1 MSDEHIG
8 GGLIADAKIIEG
20 EETLP
25 TKVDLGSRFTDW
37 RTLLSFGLALL
48 ILVFALKKA
57 GVNSEDLK
65 HSLSK
70 ANPGFFIGAFVV
82 YYLSFPLRT
91 FRWRM
96 LMHNANTGEDQA
108 RLDRTPFRDLMEI
121 LYLSWFANC
130 VVPAKLGDVYRA
142 FLVRSS
148 LGISASR
155 TVGTLLAE
163 RVLDLVVLFPLLL
176 LAAVLTFH
184 DRLFADATLRWVI
197 LGALAL
203 GVAAISAALVLW
215 RLGDR
220 VINRLPQKIHLVMHA
235 FRDGALLSFRKDIWK
250 LLALSVLVWS
260 CEGAR
265 LFLVLKS
272 LGLVKQGEI
281 GVSAAV
287 FLALGSSVVTTIPF
301 SPGGLGLVDGFLIA
315 AFKVIKH
322 STNGGEAVAVALLD
336 RIISYL
342 SIVVFGFLVYIF
354 SKKAR
359 EALRPT
365 QQPPRA
371 DPPPGA
377 ASRSAALSGTSLAQE
392 RGANG

>member
-1 MSDEHIG
+1 MPDKHTGE
-8 GGLIADAKIIEG
+8 GLVAEARIVEG

-25 TKVDLGSRFTDW
+25 ASVDLGSRFVDW
-37 RTLLSFGLALL
+37 RTLLSFGLALV
-48 ILVFALKKA
+48 ILVFALKKS
-57 GVNSEDLK
+57 GVNSTDLK

-70 ANPGFFIGAFVV
+70 ANPAFFIAAFVV

-91 FRWRM
+91 LRWRM
-96 LMHNANTGEDQA
+96 LMQNANTGADRA
-108 RLDRTPFRDLMEI
+108 RLDRARFRDLMEI

-142 FLVRSS
+142 FLARSA

-184 DRLFADATLRWVI
+184 DRLFADSTLRWVI

-203 GVAAISAALVLW
+203 GVAALGAALLLW

-250 LLALSVLVWS
+250 LVALSVLVWS

-281 GVSAAV
+281 GVSGAV

-301 SPGGLGLVDGFLIA
+301 SPGGLGLVDSFLIA
-315 AFKVIKH
+315 GFKVIKH

-359 EALRPT
+359 QALRPV

-371 DPPPGA
+371 DPPPG
-377 ASRSAALSGTSLAQE
+377 TTLADE

>member
-1 MSDEHIG
+1 MPDKHTGE
-8 GGLIADAKIIEG
+8 GLVAEARIVEG

-25 TKVDLGSRFTDW
+25 TSVDLGSRFVDW
-37 RTLLSFGLALL
+37 RTLLSFALALA
-48 ILVFALKKA
+48 ILAFALKKS
-57 GVNSEDLK
+57 GVDPDTLK
-65 HSLSK
+65 HQLSQV
-70 ANPGFFIGAFVV
+70 NPAFFIAAFAI

-91 FRWRM
+91 YRWRM
-96 LMHNANTGEDQA
+96 LMHNANTGEDRE
-108 RLDRTPFRDLMEI
+108 RLDRTRFRDLLEI

-130 VVPAKLGDVYRA
+130 VVPAKLGDLYRA
-142 FLVRSS
+142 FLARSS
-148 LGISASR
+148 IGISASR

-176 LAAVLTFH
+176 LAAFLTFH

-197 LGALAL
+197 FGALAL
-203 GVAAISAALVLW
+203 GLVALGTALLLW

-235 FRDGALLSFRKDIWK
+235 FREGALLSFRKDVMQ
-250 LLALSVLVWS
+250 LLVLSVLVWS

-281 GVSAAV
+281 GVSAAL

-301 SPGGLGLVDGFLIA
+301 SPGGLGLVDTFLGT
-315 AFKVIKH
+315 AFKVIKP
-322 STNGGEAVAVALLD
+322 SANGSVAVAVALLD
-336 RIISYL
+336 RVISYL
-342 SIVVFGFLVYIF
+342 SIVVFGFLLYIF

-359 EALRPT
+359 QALRPV
-365 QQPPRA
+365 QPSPRA
-371 DPPPGA
+371 DPPPG
-377 ASRSAALSGTSLAQE
+377 TTLARE